1 MQSAK
6 DFSVQPKCFLRSGRS
21 ALIGALL
28 VLVTLVPVIAAD
40 PPQEN
45 YSRPAAKDWPLVGGD
60 WGNTRF
66 SSLTQINVDN
76 VKSLGGAWSKKL
88 DEVGSRA
95 TPVVHDGLMF
105 VTAGAHV
112 YALNPKSGETVWTYA
127 PDPAPNNLYK
137 GVAVGGG
144 LVYVG
149 LSDSQVVALKEKT
162 GELVWKGMVADSVA
176 ARPDLAKLN
185 FYVGSPTTGKY
196 VSGSPTYAN
205 GIVVVGMANGDYGIR
220 GRVAGFDAKTGKRLW
235 TFDTIPAPGE
245 IGHDTWPKD
254 TDTWQK
260 GGAGVW
266 MTPTVDPELGLVY
279 FGTGNPLPYYG
290 GEGRA
295 GDNLFSD
302 TLVALDLKTGKH
314 RWHFQPVHHD
324 LWEFD
329 IAMPVMF
336 YDVQV
341 DGKLRKGIAA
351 MRDDGYMFLLDRAT
365 GKPIIPV
372 EERPVR
378 QNAHNNTSPTQPYP
392 VGADQ
397 IVPNCIDKEM
407 GAPAG
412 FELSCYFDPVDLDR
426 PNVIMPS
433 SAVRVAPGS
442 FDPRLGYFYVPGGV
456 SGGWH
461 RRFQDPYFLGGG
473 GPVPGL
479 KKWGVLTAL
488 DSKTD
493 KIVWQ
498 KRFPNPIS
506 GGSGVM
512 ATAGGILFHGEGD
525 GNLYAYDAKTGD
537 QLWQFQTGYSEDG
550 PPSTYEIDGEQYVS
564 VMETNAT
571 LWTFKLGGAVPP
583 IAVASVTPV
592 NPTMAGVDL
601 SKVVKA
607 GTEFSGRVAKADQ
620 IAIGVLVQDTGISGD
635 VRTELD
641 EYQFRPSRTKVPV
654 GTKVTW
660 TNGGKIPH
668 DATAKDGSWTTGEI
682 PPGQTASVTFTK
694 PGTYTYIDKQHP
706 FIYGELTVE

>member
-1 MQSAK
+1 MGLAAGG
-6 DFSVQPKCFLRSGRS
+6 FRGRS
-21 ALIGALL
+21 AMIGGLLASLALL
-28 VLVTLVPVIAAD
+28 SAAAAERPKED
-40 PPQEN
+40 
-45 YSRPAAKDWPLVGGD
+45 YRHPAAKEWPLVGGD
-60 WGNTRF
+60 WGNSRY
-66 SSLTQINVDN
+66 SSLDQINTQT
-76 VKSLGGAWSKKL
+76 VKALGAAWTKKL
-88 DEVGSRA
+88 DELGSRA
-95 TPVVHDGLMF
+95 TPVVRDGLMF
-105 VTAGAHV
+105 LTAGAHV
-112 YALNPKSGETVWTYA
+112 YALDPKTGDTVWSYA
-127 PDPAPNNLYK
+127 PNPAPNNLYK

-149 LSDSQVVALKEKT
+149 LSDSGVIALEEKT
-162 GELVWKGMVADSVA
+162 GNLIWKGMIADSAVV
-176 ARPDLAKLN
+176 RPELEKLN
-185 FYVGSPTTGKY
+185 FYVGSPITGKY

-245 IGHDTWPKD
+245 TGHDSWPQD
-254 TDTWQK
+254 NDSWQK

-279 FGTGNPLPYYG
+279 FGTGNPLPYYA
-290 GEGRA
+290 GEGRG

-302 TLVALDLKTGKH
+302 TLVALDLKTGKLS
-314 RWHFQPVHHD
+314 WYFQPVHHD

-336 YDVQV
+336 YDVTV
-341 DGKLRKGIAA
+341 DGKPRKGIAV
-351 MRDDGYMFLLDRAT
+351 MRDDGYMFLLDRKA

-372 EERPVR
+372 EERAVK
-378 QNAHNNTSPTQPYP
+378 QSAHNKTSPTQPYP

-397 IVPNCIDKEM
+397 IVPNCIGKDM

-433 SAVRVAPGS
+433 SAVRVAPGAW
-442 FDPRLGYFYVPGGV
+442 DPQTGYFYIPGSV
-456 SGGWH
+456 AGGWH
-461 RRFQDPYFLGGG
+461 RRFENPYFLGGG
-473 GPVPGL
+473 GPVPGV
-479 KKWGVLTAL
+479 KRWGVMTAL
-488 DSKTD
+488 DAKTD

-512 ATAGGILFHGEGD
+512 ATAGGLIFHGEGD

-537 QLWQFQTGYSEDG
+537 ELWRFQTGYSEDG
-550 PPSTYEIDGEQYVS
+550 PPSTYEIDGEQYLTV
-564 VMETNAT
+564 VETNAT
-571 LWTFKLGGAVPP
+571 LWTFKLGGKVPP
-583 IAVASVTPV
+583 VTVASVAPV
-592 NPTMAGVDL
+592 NPTMAGIDPA
-601 SKVVKA
+601 KVVVA
-607 GTEFSGRVAKADQ
+607 GTEFRGRIAKSDQ
-620 IAIGVLVQDTGISGD
+620 VTIGVVVTDTGISGQAA
-635 VRTELD
+635 TELD

-668 DATAKDGSWTTGEI
+668 NAAAQDGSWSTGEI
-682 PPGQTASVTFTK
+682 APGQSASVTFAK
-694 PGTYTYIDKQHP
+694 PGTYTYIDKDNP
-706 FIYGELTVE
+706 FVYAELIVE

>member
-279 FGTGNPLPYYG
+279 FGTGNPLP
-290 GEGRA
+290 
-295 GDNLFSD
+295 
-302 TLVALDLKTGKH
+302 
-314 RWHFQPVHHD
+314 
-324 LWEFD
+324 
-329 IAMPVMF
+329 
-336 YDVQV
+336 
-341 DGKLRKGIAA
+341 
-351 MRDDGYMFLLDRAT
+351 
-365 GKPIIPV
+365 
-372 EERPVR
+372 
-378 QNAHNNTSPTQPYP
+378 
-392 VGADQ
+392 
-397 IVPNCIDKEM
+397 
-407 GAPAG
+407 
-412 FELSCYFDPVDLDR
+412 
-426 PNVIMPS
+426 
-433 SAVRVAPGS
+433 
-442 FDPRLGYFYVPGGV
+442 
-456 SGGWH
+456 
-461 RRFQDPYFLGGG
+461 
-473 GPVPGL
+473 
-479 KKWGVLTAL
+479 
-488 DSKTD
+488 
-493 KIVWQ
+493 
-498 KRFPNPIS
+498 
-506 GGSGVM
+506 
-512 ATAGGILFHGEGD
+512 
-525 GNLYAYDAKTGD
+525 
-537 QLWQFQTGYSEDG
+537 
-550 PPSTYEIDGEQYVS
+550 
-564 VMETNAT
+564 
-571 LWTFKLGGAVPP
+571 
-583 IAVASVTPV
+583 
-592 NPTMAGVDL
+592 
-601 SKVVKA
+601 
-607 GTEFSGRVAKADQ
+607 
-620 IAIGVLVQDTGISGD
+620 
-635 VRTELD
+635 
-641 EYQFRPSRTKVPV
+641 
-654 GTKVTW
+654 
-660 TNGGKIPH
+660 
-668 DATAKDGSWTTGEI
+668 
-682 PPGQTASVTFTK
+682 
-694 PGTYTYIDKQHP
+694 
-706 FIYGELTVE
+706 